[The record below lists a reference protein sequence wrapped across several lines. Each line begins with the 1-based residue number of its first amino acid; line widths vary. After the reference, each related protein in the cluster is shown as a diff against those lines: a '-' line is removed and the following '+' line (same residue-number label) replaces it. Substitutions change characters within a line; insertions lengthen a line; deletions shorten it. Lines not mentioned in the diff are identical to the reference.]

1 MFTKDKWLRIFIIVL
16 VVGVAATLIIFLI
29 PKNKTISVSAKDTQ
43 TVVDETFEIEY
54 EVSDPF
60 ATIKFV
66 VKDESIIEKVAGFVN
81 KFKAKSSGQT
91 EVEVVASN
99 DQTSK
104 SCTCKVEVM
113 PKEEPSTP
121 STPAEQDPNNNKPN
135 ENPDDNQNGNTNQPD
150 DNTNQNDNNP
160 DDNHGDNN
168 PNGNPDDNNSNNE
181 NEQTPSNPDEQ
192 NPDGQKPEEKE
203 PEEHKPEE
211 KEPDT
216 QKPDEKEPDEQEQNP
231 NNPDENQGQPEQN
244 PQEVVNRFKI
254 FGVDGYILEVGD
266 EPLFI
271 TLIFDKSVDLSQD
284 IIFKTDEGI
293 CIVKV
298 ENASSTYELSAQNSG
313 TILIYNASTL
323 VGKITVEKQT
333 I

>member
-60 ATIKFV
+60 ATVKFV

-104 SCTCKVEVM
+104 SCICKVEVL

-121 STPAEQDPNNNKPN
+121 KDPSDPNNNKPN
-135 ENPDDNQNGNTNQPD
+135 ENPDDNQNENTNKPD
-150 DNTNQNDNNP
+150 DNPNDNT
-160 DDNHGDNN
+160 DDNN
-168 PNGNPDDNNSNNE
+168 PNNNE
-181 NEQTPSNPDEQ
+181 NEQTPNNPDEQ
-192 NPDGQKPEEKE
+192 KPDE
-203 PEEHKPEE
+203 
-211 KEPDT
+211 
-216 QKPDEKEPDEQEQNP
+216 QKPDENEKDNSDEHKPDNT
-231 NNPDENQGQPEQN
+231 DENKEQSEQK
-244 PQEVVNRFKI
+244 PQEFVNKFTI
-254 FGVDGYILEVGD
+254 VGVDGNILNVGD
-266 EPLFI
+266 EILII
-271 TLIFDKSVDLSQD
+271 TLKFDKSVDLLQG
-284 IIFKTDEGI
+284 INFETDEGI
-293 CIVKV
+293 TIQKV
-298 ENASSTYELSAQNSG
+298 QNASATYKLSAQNSG
-313 TILIYNASTL
+313 TILVYNASTFL
-323 VGKITVEKQT
+323 GKIIIEKQT
-333 I
+333 V